1 MIAVIQRVTSA
12 SVSVSEPHYKSNIQH
27 GFCILLGV
35 EDGDDE
41 TEANWFAK
49 KISTMRI
56 FPDAEG
62 KMNLSILDVTGEIL
76 LISQFTLAA
85 NCSQG
90 NRPSFVRAASPELA
104 EPLYERVGEQLE
116 KTGIVVT
123 YGVFGADMKV
133 EISNDGP
140 VTIILKRDYT
150 T

>member
-1 MIAVIQRVTSA
+1 
-12 SVSVSEPHYKSNIQH
+12 
-27 GFCILLGV
+27 
-35 EDGDDE
+35 
-41 TEANWFAK
+41 
-49 KISTMRI
+49 MRI

-90 NRPSFVRAASPELA
+90 NRPSFVSAASPELA

-116 KTGIVVT
+116 KTGIAVT

>member
-1 MIAVIQRVTSA
+1 MNMSDALGLPMPNTILVCEVT
-12 SVSVSEPHYKSNIQH
+12 VVQC
-27 GFCILLGV
+27 GQV
-35 EDGDDE
+35 
-41 TEANWFAK
+41 
-49 KISTMRI
+49 
-56 FPDAEG
+56 
-62 KMNLSILDVTGEIL
+62 V
-76 LISQFTLAA
+76 A

-90 NRPSFVRAASPELA
+90 NRPSFVSAASPELA

-116 KTGIVVT
+116 KTGIAVT